1 MPLPSPFPTCNE
13 RIVLPHMRKAHM
25 SKCCAIKPTACA
37 CPCPSDCLL
46 VCLRVYVHTGFVY
59 PCVCK
64 CVCRYACMYSDMGL
78 CMYVC
83 VCVYKCVHLH
93 MSACLCACVWGYM
106 VSSER
111 PHASAPVY
119 VYICVHVYLCNECE
133 PHLVSM
139 YLSGWSCF
147 SNAICPLT
155 TCKPIVFTH
164 VDARIHLYI
173 HYRDEFDLLCK
184 VYIRVEHYTSW

>member
-25 SKCCAIKPTACA
+25 SKCCAIKPTARA

-83 VCVYKCVHLH
+83 VCVHKRVHLH

-106 VSSER
+106 FASER
-111 PHASAPVY
+111 PHASVSVY
-119 VYICVHVYLCNECE
+119 VYICMHVYLCNECV

-184 VYIRVEHYTSW
+184 VYIRVEHYASW

>member
-1 MPLPSPFPTCNE
+1 MYVFRYGS
-13 RIVLPHMRKAHM
+13 
-25 SKCCAIKPTACA
+25 
-37 CPCPSDCLL
+37 
-46 VCLRVYVHTGFVY
+46 VYVCM
-59 PCVCK
+59 CVRK
-64 CVCRYACMYSDMGL
+64 R
-78 CMYVC
+78 
-83 VCVYKCVHLH
+83 VHLH

-106 VSSER
+106 FASER
-111 PHASAPVY
+111 PHASVSVY
-119 VYICVHVYLCNECE
+119 VYICMHVYLCNECV

-147 SNAICPLT
+147 SNDICPLT

-184 VYIRVEHYTSW
+184 AYIRVEHYAAW

>member
-1 MPLPSPFPTCNE
+1 MPLPSPFHTCNE

-83 VCVYKCVHLH
+83 VCVHKRVHLH

>member
-1 MPLPSPFPTCNE
+1 MLRHTQTATIQFG
-13 RIVLPHMRKAHM
+13 RRK
-25 SKCCAIKPTACA
+25 
-37 CPCPSDCLL
+37 L
-46 VCLRVYVHTGFVY
+46 VWHH
-59 PCVCK
+59 
-64 CVCRYACMYSDMGL
+64 SWD
-78 CMYVC
+78 
-83 VCVYKCVHLH
+83 
-93 MSACLCACVWGYM
+93 
-106 VSSER
+106 
-111 PHASAPVY
+111 
-119 VYICVHVYLCNECE
+119 VYICMHVYLCNECV

-184 VYIRVEHYTSW
+184 VYIRVEHYATW

>member
-83 VCVYKCVHLH
+83 VCVHKRVHLH